1 MSTLQNPDKDALLR
15 FRRHVA
21 WALMAFLVALTVL
34 ALRNVSE
41 RNGTLESA
49 RNFRLWAT
57 ASEDISRLVHEL
69 QRERGMSSGYI
80 ASGGKSF
87 SHALADQR
95 ARTDSAWA
103 ALAPQLD
110 QLPLAERHFERISQS
125 LAGLPILRGQIQ
137 AMQFSREYVVDSY
150 TQLIEQL
157 FDLQLA
163 SFGSTTDSGLMRQQI
178 AFMLFVQSKER
189 SGLERALIAS
199 MLADGNFSAGRIALW
214 QSIRAVEAAHLA
226 SFRQLADPTSVH
238 ALDEIEHAPD
248 SQPLTRIRQQ
258 VQARGLRA
266 TSDGLVDSTSLPPV
280 ERWFALSSSRI
291 DAMKALEDAL
301 SRKILDSAR
310 QQEEVARESFFL
322 TFCLALLAFTLALL
336 LALQMRRSRQ
346 VADWHLNLAESVIA
360 NSVEAIM
367 VTDTR
372 SHIIDVN
379 PAFERITGFSR
390 AEALGQTPRLLR
402 SGRHDSTFY
411 ETLWQRL
418 TSEGA
423 WQGDIWN
430 RRKNGEI
437 FPGLLSIAAVRDQHG
452 EVVNYTGM
460 LFDLS
465 QQQRVARLI
474 DELRTFDGL
483 TGLPNREAWLSAVS
497 QTVANAQRSGSHI
510 GIVEFDIDRFKLL
523 NDTLGHAVGDQVL
536 IELAERIKNAL
547 RRHDIVARASGN
559 RFSILLTEIAAPQ
572 DIGIICEKLMG
583 VMARPF
589 ELGGSSTHLTAS
601 MGAAIFPEDGDSAKT
616 LMMAAESALYSAKA
630 EGRASYKFYAREM
643 NELGAQLFRIER
655 MLRQALAANEFSL
668 VYQPQIAA
676 ADGRLIGV
684 EVLLRWQNPEL
695 GNISPVQFIPIAEET
710 GLIVPI
716 GEWVMRQAC
725 RQAKAW
731 HTEFA
736 AELPVAVNLSAR
748 QFGRND
754 LLASVW
760 QILEETGLP
769 PRLLELEITEG
780 LLIAD
785 PAAAADLIRGLH
797 FASIKTALDDFGTGY
812 SSLSYLKTFPLN
824 RLKIDRSFV
833 RDLPNNA
840 SDRAIANTIIT
851 LGHQLSMEVLAE
863 GVETEAQAQFLRD
876 SGCHAF
882 QGYLFA
888 KPMPAEALTAAIRRG
903 EFRLTVS

>member
-1 MSTLQNPDKDALLR
+1 MPTPHDLDKGTLVR

-21 WALMAFLVALTVL
+21 WVLVAFLL
-34 ALRNVSE
+34 ALAFLAVHNLAE
-41 RNGTLESA
+41 RNASLESA
-49 RNFRLWAT
+49 RQFRQWAS
-57 ASEDISRLVHEL
+57 AGEGISLLVHEL

-80 ASGGKSF
+80 ASNGKSF
-87 SHALADQR
+87 YTALNDQYQ
-95 ARTDSAWA
+95 RTDSAIT
-103 ALAPQLD
+103 ALTPLLHKLA
-110 QLPLAERHFERISQS
+110 LPDSLHAKISEAMAS
-125 LAGLPILRGQIQ
+125 LPTLRGQIQ
-137 AMQFSREYVVDSY
+137 AMKFSREYVVDSY
-150 TQLIEQL
+150 TQLIESL

-163 SFGSTTDSGLMRQQI
+163 SFGSSAESSLMRQQMAFI
-178 AFMLFVQSKER
+178 AFVQGKEK
-189 SGLERALIAS
+189 SGLERALISA

-214 QSIRAVEAAHLA
+214 QSIGAVEAARL
-226 SFRQLADPTSVH
+226 STFRQLADPES
-238 ALDEIEHAPD
+238 AKLLANIENTPNK
-248 SQPLTRIRQQ
+248 QQINRIRQQ
-258 VQARGLRA
+258 VQALGLLA
-266 TSDGLVDSTSLPPV
+266 DNDGQVASQNLPPV

-291 DAMKALEDAL
+291 DAMKTLEDSL
-301 SRKILDSAR
+301 SRKILDSAATYESSAR
-310 QQEEVARESFFL
+310 QSLFL
-322 TFCLALLAFTLALL
+322 NSSLAVLACTLAVLL
-336 LALQMRRSRQ
+336 GLQIRRSRQ
-346 VADWHLNLAESVIA
+346 VTDWHLNLAESVIA

-367 VTDTR
+367 VTDTASR
-372 SHIIDVN
+372 IIDVN
-379 PAFERITGFSR
+379 PAFEKITGYSR
-390 AEALGQTPRLLR
+390 AEALGETPRILR
-402 SGRHDSTFY
+402 SGRHDGSFY
-411 ETLWQRL
+411 EAIWTRL
-418 TSEGA
+418 ANEGT

-430 RRKNGEI
+430 RRKDGEI
-437 FPGLLSIAAVRDQHG
+437 FPGLLSIAAVRDQSG
-452 EVVNYTGM
+452 KVVNYTGM
-460 LFDLS
+460 LYDLS
-465 QQQRVARLI
+465 QHQRVAKLI

-483 TGLPNREAWLSAVS
+483 TGLPNREAWLSAIS
-497 QTVANAQRSGSHI
+497 QAVANAQRNASHI
-510 GIVEFDIDRFKLL
+510 GVVEFDLDRFKLL
-523 NDTLGHAVGDQVL
+523 NDSLGHGVGDQVL
-536 IELAERIKNAL
+536 IEVAERIKGTL

-572 DIGIICEKLMG
+572 DIGSICEKLMSI
-583 VMARPF
+583 MSRPF
-589 ELGGSSTHLTAS
+589 GLGGTSTHLTAS
-601 MGAAIFPEDGDSAKT
+601 MGAAIYPQDGDSAKT

-630 EGRASYKFYAREM
+630 EGRALYKFYAREM
-643 NELGAQLFRIER
+643 NELGTQLFRIER
-655 MLRQALAANEFSL
+655 MLRQALALNEFSL

-676 ADGRLIGV
+676 DNGRLIGV

-716 GEWVMRQAC
+716 GEWVMRTAC
-725 RQAKAW
+725 AQAKAW
-731 HTEFA
+731 HTEFG

-797 FASIKTALDDFGTGY
+797 FADIKTALDDFGTGY
-812 SSLSYLKTFPLN
+812 SSLAYLKTFPLN
-824 RLKIDRSFV
+824 RLKIDRTFV
-833 RDLPNNA
+833 RDLPHNA

-903 EFRLTVS
+903 EFHLNVS